1 MALRQRVWVDRRVQ
15 GVLIGRVFIYWL
27 LALIYFGASIICS
40 QWWQNPDWSMSE
52 HSLTFAEQV
61 WPWLPSI
68 VLLLPLVL
76 FDIVR
81 LSHQFAG
88 PVFRLRSHLD
98 NLQADTSTSP
108 LAFRDGDYWQELV
121 APINWMQEEILR
133 RDQKI
138 KALEFILTAQNDQA
152 QRSKP
157 AAEPMPTVSA

>member
-1 MALRQRVWVDRRVQ
+1 MALRQRVWIDRRVQ
-15 GVLIGRVFIYWL
+15 GVLIGRVFIYWMV
-27 LALIYFGASIICS
+27 AIFYFGASLLCG
-40 QWWQNPDWSMSE
+40 QWWQNPDWSMGE
-52 HSLTFAEQV
+52 HLSAFAEQV

-88 PVFRLRSHLD
+88 PVYRLRLHLD
-98 NLQADTSTSP
+98 TLQSDNAATP

-121 APINWMQEEILR
+121 DPINWLQSEIQR

-138 KALEFILTAQNDQA
+138 EALEFILDAQNTQVWRV
-152 QRSKP
+152 QR
-157 AAEPMPTVSA
+157 AEESLATTST